1 MNADIARL
9 RQQLRQLHSLHDE
22 GALGVAAYERSRGE
36 LERKLLDAVMRDG
49 HEATPESGR
58 PAGPSRALLAG
69 MGLAVLAIAAI
80 GYWWTRA
87 PAPAAEVPLASARQ
101 AGTPPAPASAPHALS
116 FKQIEDM
123 ADKLAQRLKADPK
136 DPQGWAM
143 LARSY
148 TMLGRRAEAVTAYE
162 RAVALQGQDA
172 SLLADYAD
180 ALAVTR
186 ESRLAGEPAAL
197 VERALKLDPDHAKAL
212 SLAGTAAF
220 ERKDYAGAVARWEH
234 LLEVAPPDS
243 PFVGPMRANIAQ
255 ARELGGLAGTA
266 AAASSAGSG
275 RGPRIGITQPA
286 GQ

>member
-1 MNADIARL
+1 
-9 RQQLRQLHSLHDE
+9 
-22 GALGVAAYERSRGE
+22 
-36 LERKLLDAVMRDG
+36 
-49 HEATPESGR
+49 
-58 PAGPSRALLAG
+58 
-69 MGLAVLAIAAI
+69 
-80 GYWWTRA
+80 
-87 PAPAAEVPLASARQ
+87 
-101 AGTPPAPASAPHALS
+101 
-116 FKQIEDM
+116 
-123 ADKLAQRLKADPK
+123 
-136 DPQGWAM
+136 M

-197 VERALKLDPDHAKAL
+197 VERALKLDPNHAKAL

-234 LLEVAPPDS
+234 LLEV
-243 PFVGPMRANIAQ
+243 
-255 ARELGGLAGTA
+255 GTA
-266 AAASSAGSG
+266 GQPFRRADAGQHRSGARTRRLRVRPALGRCRKAAS
-275 RGPRIGITQPA
+275 GPRIEISQPA